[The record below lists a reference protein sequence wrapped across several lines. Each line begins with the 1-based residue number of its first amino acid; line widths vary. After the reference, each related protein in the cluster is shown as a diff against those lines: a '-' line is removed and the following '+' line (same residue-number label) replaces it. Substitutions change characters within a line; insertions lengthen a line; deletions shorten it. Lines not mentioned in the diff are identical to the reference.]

1 MKDCRG
7 RMRRGSVGA
16 SAYAPRPPFTASNW
30 HPLGHRRHGTCP
42 SEKQNRVVL
51 HAACSRAPRGGR
63 RPAVGGRRSA
73 VGGRRSAVGGRRSAG
88 KRHANGTPATGAGR
102 VATRDRMIEV
112 NLIGP
117 YLTRRNVVP
126 HMVAKGLGRIV
137 NIASVAGKEGNPNA
151 SRYSESTAGV
161 TRLTQS
167 PGNGRANNQA
177 HSGVHAARSGRR
189 QPRSRPATLDRRSL
203 RNADEPLPRVPQQ
216 PAELRC

>member
-7 RMRRGSVGA
+7 RIRRGSVGA
-16 SAYAPRPPFTASNW
+16 SAYAPHPPFTASNW
-30 HPLGHRRHGTCP
+30 HPPGHRRHGTCP
-42 SEKQNRVVL
+42 YEKQNRVVL
-51 HAACSRAPRGGR
+51 HAACSRAPR
-63 RPAVGGRRSA
+63 
-73 VGGRRSAVGGRRSAG
+73 GGRRSAG

-112 NLIGP
+112 NLIGS
-117 YLTRRNVVP
+117 YLTCRSVVP

-137 NIASVAGKEGNPNA
+137 NRQHRLGGRQGRQSERVALQRVDG
-151 SRYSESTAGV
+151 GV
-161 TRLTQS
+161 IGLTQS
-167 PGNGRANNQA
+167 PGNGHANNQA

>member
-1 MKDCRG
+1 MDELKAIKTYRG
-7 RMRRGSVGA
+7 WLRRERLPWSHAPRQRRGQRLCATPAIHSVKL
-16 SAYAPRPPFTASNW
+16 APPLAIEDMALVHLKNRIVSFFTPLVRERP
-30 HPLGHRRHGTCP
+30 
-42 SEKQNRVVL
+42 EVL
-51 HAACSRAPRGGR
+51 
-63 RPAVGGRRSA
+63 
-73 VGGRRSAVGGRRSAG
+73 GGRRSAG

-112 NLIGP
+112 NLIGS
-117 YLTRRNVVP
+117 YLTCRSVVP

-151 SRYSESTAGV
+151 SHYSESTAGV
-161 TRLTQS
+161 IGLTQS
-167 PGNGRANNQA
+167 PGNGHANNQA